1 MNSPMETKK
10 SNKANLENKRG
21 LFFALGFV
29 LALSILFAGLE
40 YSSYETDSF
49 EEDSFFDDLAQDFE
63 LVSTMDEDE
72 ELMPSS
78 PQEKTTV
85 FTENIK
91 ETNEKPSEIDETS
104 TPIPSLES
112 ELTEDNQEKT
122 EESPTP
128 PMAMNE
134 SDNPLNFRIVE
145 QMPEF
150 PGGMVEYMKWL
161 TRNLRYPDIA
171 RNNHIQGK
179 VVVQFIVNKDGTIA
193 DAKVVKSVNP
203 YLDREAMR
211 VIHMM
216 PNWKPG
222 IQDNKPCKTMVAVP
236 IVFKL

>member
-1 MNSPMETKK
+1 METKK
-10 SNKANLENKRG
+10 SDKANLENKRG
-21 LFFALGFV
+21 LFFALGIV
-29 LALSILFAGLE
+29 LATAIFFVGLE
-40 YSSYETDSF
+40 YSTYDTDSF
-49 EEDSFFDDLAQDFE
+49 VEEQFFDDLAQDFE

-72 ELMPSS
+72 ELTPSS

-91 ETNEKPSEIDETS
+91 ETDEMPSEIDETS
-104 TPIPSLES
+104 APVPSMENELVEDANEKLE
-112 ELTEDNQEKT
+112 ET
-122 EESPTP
+122 PTP

-134 SDNPLNFRIVE
+134 SENPLNFRIVE
-145 QMPEF
+145 EMPEF

-171 RNNHIQGK
+171 KNNRIQGK

-203 YLDREAMR
+203 YLDKEAMR
-211 VIHMM
+211 VIRMM